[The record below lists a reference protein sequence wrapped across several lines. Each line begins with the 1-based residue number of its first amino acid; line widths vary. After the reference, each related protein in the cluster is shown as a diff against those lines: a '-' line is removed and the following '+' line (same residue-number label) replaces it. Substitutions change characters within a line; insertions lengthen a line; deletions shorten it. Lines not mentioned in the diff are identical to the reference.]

1 MSCTGSRSN
10 YDIELELF
18 LLLKLYVVLVHI
30 ALSPW
35 IGHGGS
41 AASTLDNS
49 TTASLYG

>member
-1 MSCTGSRSN
+1 MHRKGNRSN

-18 LLLKLYVVLVHI
+18 LLLKLYAVHI

-35 IGHGGS
+35 IGHGEP